1 MFSRIL
7 SLAGTAAVLGAL
19 LSTAT
24 PVHLGAVDRA
34 GFAIP
39 CGNGFHPRFEVARE
53 QDRLNF
59 EQHTSGGP
67 QFVASNYV
75 EQCQSILSDRQSTA
89 LPVGAAG
96 GVALIAAVVLRRYRR
111 VHLEQYS
118 EPHPAV
124 AAVLMPSITP
134 KGAVL

>member
-24 PVHLGAVDRA
+24 PTHLGAVDRA
-34 GFAIP
+34 GSPIP
-39 CGNGFHPRFEVARE
+39 CGNGFHPRLEVAQE

-67 QFVASNYV
+67 MFVTSNYV
-75 EQCQSILSDRQSTA
+75 EQCQSMLSDRQSIA
-89 LPVGAAG
+89 LPVGAG
-96 GVALIAAVVLRRYRR
+96 GAMALIAGIVLRRYRR
-111 VHLEQYS
+111 IPFGQHS
-118 EPHPAV
+118 AV
-124 AAVLMPSITP
+124 APVLPSITRE
-134 KGAVL
+134 GALL

>member
-24 PVHLGAVDRA
+24 PIHLGAVDRA
-34 GFAIP
+34 GSPIP
-39 CGNGFHPRFEVARE
+39 CGNGFHPRLEVAQE

-67 QFVASNYV
+67 MFVTSNYV

-89 LPVGAAG
+89 LPVGVG
-96 GVALIAAVVLRRYRR
+96 GTVALIAAVVLRRYRR
-111 VHLEQYS
+111 IPFGQQ
-118 EPHPAV
+118 PAV
-124 AAVLMPSITP
+124 APVLPSITRE
-134 KGAVL
+134 GALL

>member
-34 GFAIP
+34 GFPIP
-39 CGNGFHPRFEVARE
+39 CGNGFHPSFEVAEE

-59 EQHTSGGP
+59 VS
-67 QFVASNYV
+67 VAMKKYPLV
-75 EQCQSILSDRQSTA
+75 ARWRY
-89 LPVGAAG
+89 PVLAG
-96 GVALIAAVVLRRYRR
+96 
-111 VHLEQYS
+111 
-118 EPHPAV
+118 
-124 AAVLMPSITP
+124 
-134 KGAVL
+134 

>member
-7 SLAGTAAVLGAL
+7 SLAGSAAVLGAL

-34 GFAIP
+34 GFPIP
-39 CGNGFHPRFEVARE
+39 CGNGFHPRVEVAQE

-67 QFVASNYV
+67 LFMTSNYV

-111 VHLEQYS
+111 VHS
-118 EPHPAV
+118 ERHPAV
-124 AAVLMPSITP
+124 ASVLMPSIARE
-134 KGAVL
+134 GALL

>member
-1 MFSRIL
+1 MFSRLLAL
-7 SLAGTAAVLGAL
+7 SGTAAVLGAL

-34 GFAIP
+34 GFPIP
-39 CGNGFHPRFEVARE
+39 CGNGFHPRFEVAQE

-67 QFVASNYV
+67 MFVTSNYA

-89 LPVGAAG
+89 LPVGAG
-96 GVALIAAVVLRRYRR
+96 GAVALIAAVVLRRYRR
-111 VHLEQYS
+111 TDVGQH
-118 EPHPAV
+118 
-124 AAVLMPSITP
+124 AAATPVLMPSITRE
-134 KGAVL
+134 GALL